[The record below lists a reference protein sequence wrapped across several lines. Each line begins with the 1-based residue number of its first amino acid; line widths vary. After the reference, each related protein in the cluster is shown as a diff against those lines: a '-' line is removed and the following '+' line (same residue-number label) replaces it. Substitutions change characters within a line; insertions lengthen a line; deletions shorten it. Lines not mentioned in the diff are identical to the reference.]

1 MTNGIRKNQTPH
13 EGKIHNQ
20 EPNADLKEKV
30 LKYFRNNSQAM
41 DSVDGIARFWVQ
53 EDRSLVE
60 RCLSDL
66 HTQGLLEGK
75 YVAGTLFYC
84 LPHSSSQPGSP
95 RGKPHTIPK
104 ALETEVFGKIL
115 VVEDDTSV
123 RKFLVDALTG
133 AGHSV
138 AAVENGEYAIKK
150 IGSETFDLV
159 VTDVVMPGIS
169 GLEVLKTVKRNRSGT
184 EVIVISAHATVDIAI
199 QALRRGAYDFL
210 TKPLDDLECLY
221 RAVERALEKKRLEA
235 DNRLLV
241 NHLEERNVEL
251 KNTVSRLS
259 ALNEIG
265 QTVTGLFDLDE
276 LFESL
281 ARIVAQHLQASRVS
295 VLVSEPDGK
304 TMQLVAAVGITKR
317 EAFESQVKVGEGI
330 AGRVASSQ
338 EPLLVQDIEKTE
350 FKSQGN
356 GTNYKTPSFMIAPM
370 MVNYPIRYQRKRVGV
385 INVSDKRSGEP
396 FDDQDL
402 EFLSTLSSQVAIAIE
417 HAQLIHEMEDGY
429 LAALVTLIQAAEN
442 SHPASSG
449 HSRRVMEMA
458 GSVGQLMGLSRA
470 RIRLLVR
477 AAALHEVGRL
487 SVSSGEGEN
496 GNGAR
501 KVCEEWD
508 LDAVV
513 AAESILA
520 PINTL
525 QRVRDILLHSA
536 SSFDAT
542 KFILGVSRSAHPLE
556 SRILATCDE
565 FVRLTA
571 GREQEPGKSLRALE
585 AIRIQIGRN
594 HDPEVV
600 TALYQVVESNP
611 PDQGG
616 VE

>member
-1 MTNGIRKNQTPH
+1 MTNGNRRNPTSLEGEIRH
-13 EGKIHNQ
+13 Q

-30 LKYFRNNSQAM
+30 LNYFRHNSQAM

-66 HTQGLLEGK
+66 HTQGLLKGK

-84 LPHSSSQPGSP
+84 LPHRLSQPGSP
-95 RGKPHTIPK
+95 QGKPHTISN

-123 RKFLVDALTG
+123 RKFLVDALTEV
-133 AGHSV
+133 GHSV
-138 AAVENGEYAIKK
+138 AAVETGEYAIKK
-150 IGSETFDLV
+150 IRSETFDLV

-169 GLEVLKTVKRNRSGT
+169 GLEVLEAVKRNSSET

-199 QALRRGAYDFL
+199 KALRRGAYDFL
-210 TKPLDDLECLY
+210 TKPLNDLEFLY
-221 RAVERALEKKRLEA
+221 RAVERVLEKKRLAA

-241 NHLEERNVEL
+241 THIEERNVEL

-295 VLVSEPDGK
+295 VLVSEPDSD

-317 EAFESQVKVGEGI
+317 EAFESRVKVGEGI
-330 AGRVASSQ
+330 SGRVASSQ

-350 FKSQGN
+350 FKSLGR

-370 MVNYPIRYQRKRVGV
+370 MVTYPIRYQRKSVGV

-429 LAALVTLIQAAEN
+429 LAALVALIQAAEN

-449 HSRRVMEMA
+449 HSKRVMEMA
-458 GSVGQLMGLSRA
+458 GSVGQLMGLSES

-525 QRVRDILLHSA
+525 QRVRNILLHSA
-536 SSFDAT
+536 NSFDAQ
-542 KFILGVSRSAHPLE
+542 KFILGASRSANPLE

-571 GREQEPGKSLRALE
+571 GREQEPGKSLRAME

-600 TALYQVVESNP
+600 TALYQVVEE
-611 PDQGG
+611 G
-616 VE
+616 VAR